1 MIQIKKNSL
10 LQKYPV
16 LAQIIKFG
24 LIGTL
29 NFIIDISIYIFLT
42 RKVFIY
48 YLFAHIIAFL
58 IANSISFALNKNF
71 AFQDKSNNKIFIKY
85 MKFLGFTVFS
95 LIISGAVLFICVNYL
110 KIFDIYG
117 KIMGAIVA
125 ATWNFLMYKF
135 IVFSHKSTV

>member
-1 MIQIKKNSL
+1 MNNIFKKN
-10 LQKYPV
+10 PV

-29 NFIIDISIYIFLT
+29 NFAVDISIYIFLT
-42 RKVFIY
+42 RKIFIY
-48 YLFAHIIAFL
+48 YLLAHVIAFL
-58 IANSISFALNKNF
+58 IANLMSFALNKNF
-71 AFQDKSNNKIFIKY
+71 AFQDKTNNKIFIKY

-95 LIISGAVLFICVNYL
+95 LIISAAVLFICVNYL

-117 KIMGAIVA
+117 KIMGTIVA